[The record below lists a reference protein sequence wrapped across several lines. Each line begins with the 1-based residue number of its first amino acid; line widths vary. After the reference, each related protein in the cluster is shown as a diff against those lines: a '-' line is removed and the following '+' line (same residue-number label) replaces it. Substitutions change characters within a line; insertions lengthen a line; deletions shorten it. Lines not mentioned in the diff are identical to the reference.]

1 MDGWQEG
8 ANWAVMISFSFV
20 FGICWFDSMRVFFGF
35 DFFFF
40 LFLFLSSSAAA
51 YLCTAC
57 TFGPLLISTW
67 TIVFICRFIAI
78 MTTY

>member
-40 LFLFLSSSAAA
+40 FFLFFLFFSPW
-51 YLCTAC
+51 
-57 TFGPLLISTW
+57 FFFW
-67 TIVFICRFIAI
+67 F
-78 MTTY
+78 